1 MLKEPLALLLAATLC
16 ACKAASPVSLGPDMV
31 HTNGLVAASP
41 EGFDAEVTAGG
52 FVFAEV
58 GSLRAPREIR
68 LALVPRPVD
77 LVGPRS
83 RIVDDERVPFVV
95 RGGEGGSGGGEYE
108 LTAVRPMK
116 AGYLV
121 MTAFEQSETVPSFDA
136 AWATL
141 EYVTLE

>member
-1 MLKEPLALLLAATLC
+1 MIKEPLALLLAATLC

-31 HTNGLVAASP
+31 HTNGLVAACP
-41 EGFDAEVTAGG
+41 EGFEADVTEGG
-52 FVFAEV
+52 FVFAEA

-68 LALVPRPVD
+68 LALVPHPVD
-77 LVGPRS
+77 LVSPRG
-83 RIVDDERVPFVV
+83 RIVADERVPFVV
-95 RGGEGGSGGGEYE
+95 HGGEGGSGGGEYE
-108 LTAVRPMK
+108 LIAVRPME

-141 EYVTLE
+141 EHATLE